1 MAEPLFISS
10 DIPLIKPHFR
20 LILNSVLHVLC
31 LALIV
36 VIVALPEW
44 FSYCE
49 FHWNLYLSKTNTSAK
64 DRISGSWIADVHKG
78 LCGDFSPVIN
88 GVCKD
93 FCGNTRLL
101 EIAGIIMLAYLVVC
115 FLLSLVY
122 IGVNLVLLKRG
133 FLKSKVLY
141 VTSTQH
147 GLWAQS
153 LLYLSGLVL
162 YLAIGNVYGLNH
174 PTAGASGFEHKP
186 GLILAYVGYGLML
199 ATSLQGYLQVGP
211 LFQGAR
217 KDQFDYLR
225 S

>member
-10 DIPLIKPHFR
+10 DIPLVKPLRR
-20 LILNSVLHVLC
+20 LILNSLLQVLC
-31 LALIV
+31 LALIIAIV
-36 VIVALPEW
+36 VLPEW

-49 FHWNLYLSKTNTSAK
+49 FRWNLYLSKTSTSAK
-64 DRISGSWIADVHKG
+64 DRISGSSIADMHKG
-78 LCGDFSPVIN
+78 LCGDFSPVID

-93 FCGNTRLL
+93 FCGNARLL
-101 EIAGIIMLAYLVVC
+101 EVAGIIMLAFLAVC

-122 IGVNLVLLKRG
+122 LGLNLVLLKRG
-133 FLKSKVLY
+133 YLKSKILY

-186 GLILAYVGYGLML
+186 GLILAYAGYGLML
-199 ATSLQGYLQVGP
+199 VTSLQGYLQVGP

>member
-10 DIPLIKPHFR
+10 DIPLVKPHTR
-20 LILNSVLHVLC
+20 IIINIILQLLC
-31 LALIV
+31 IAELAV
-36 VIVALPEW
+36 VIALPEW

-49 FHWNLYLSKTNTSAK
+49 FKWNLYDSKTDSGAK
-64 DRISGSWIADVHKG
+64 HRISGSFIEDVHEG

-101 EIAGIIMLAYLVVC
+101 ERAGIVMLAFLAAC
-115 FLLSLVY
+115 LLLSLVY
-122 IGVNLVLLKRG
+122 LIIDIVLLKRG
-133 FLKSKVLY
+133 YLKSKFLY
-141 VTSTQH
+141 VNLNQH
-147 GLWAQS
+147 GVWGLP

-162 YLAIGNVYGLNH
+162 YIAIGNVYGLNH
-174 PTAGASGFEHKP
+174 PTAGASGFEHKA
-186 GLILAYVGYGLML
+186 GLILAYAGYALML
-199 ATSLQGYLQVGP
+199 GTALQGYLQLGP
-211 LFQGAR
+211 LFQGTR